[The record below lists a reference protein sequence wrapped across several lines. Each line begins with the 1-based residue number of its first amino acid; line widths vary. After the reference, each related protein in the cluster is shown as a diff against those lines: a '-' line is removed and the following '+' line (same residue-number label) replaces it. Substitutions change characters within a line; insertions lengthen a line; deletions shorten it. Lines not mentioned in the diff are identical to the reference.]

1 MFHGPWLKFTEA
13 RPLKSRVS
21 ECDIDNSDWVKQF
34 HPFETPKTWDGEYIL
49 IILSCVNTLFN

>member
-1 MFHGPWLKFTEA
+1 MGNVPWSMAEIH
-13 RPLKSRVS
+13 RPLKSLS

-34 HPFETPKTWDGEYIL
+34 HTFETPKTWDGEYIL